1 MDEAFARRPETSRP
15 EGSGEAALADLKR
28 LDPGGTVPGPW
39 LSDEEIGERL
49 LPLLEKDPEGV
60 LRHLVRLLRPAVEAA
75 VRDVLDREEFV
86 LDVAEVSLRVFV
98 RLRAGERGRGESL
111 RARLRSVASE
121 AVREYL
127 YPDPLETPLLPPDGP
142 GDPKVTRAA
151 LAAFN
156 RLARSER
163 IALRAAS
170 LDGRPIGEIA
180 DRLGVVESE
189 ARAILRR
196 ARRRF
201 VEERRRLLADAARR
215 ARSAPADSEREE
227 KR

>member
-15 EGSGEAALADLKR
+15 GSPGDAALADLRR
-28 LDPGGTVPGPW
+28 LDPDGTVPGPW

-75 VRDVLDREEFV
+75 VRDVLDREAFV

-98 RLRAGERGRGESL
+98 RLRAGQRGRGGSL
-111 RARLRSVASE
+111 RARLRSIARE
-121 AVREYL
+121 AAREGL
-127 YPDPLETPLLPPDGP
+127 YPDPLEAPLLPPEGP
-142 GDPKVTRAA
+142 GDPRVVRAA
-151 LAAFN
+151 RAAFN
-156 RLARSER
+156 RLARPER

-170 LDGRPIGEIA
+170 VDGRSIGEVA
-180 DRLGVVESE
+180 RRLGVVEPE

-215 ARSAPADSEREE
+215 TAAGLAREG

>member
-15 EGSGEAALADLKR
+15 GGPGDAALADLRR

-75 VRDVLDREEFV
+75 VRDVLDREAFV

-98 RLRAGERGRGESL
+98 RLRAGQPGRGGSL
-111 RARLRSVASE
+111 RARLRSVARE
-121 AVREYL
+121 AAREGL
-127 YPDPLETPLLPPDGP
+127 YPDPLEVPLLPPEGP
-142 GDPKVTRAA
+142 GDPRVVRAA
-151 LAAFN
+151 RAAFN
-156 RLARSER
+156 RLARRER
-163 IALRAAS
+163 IALRSAS
-170 LDGRPIGEIA
+170 VEGHSIGEVA
-180 DRLGVVESE
+180 RRLGIVEAD

-215 ARSAPADSEREE
+215 AAAGSAREG
-227 KR
+227 RR